1 MLTTHVSLSGEREVE
16 KGRSASLTLEANCR
30 FWLPLYCFSVRMTR
44 ENLFTGEKLSTEKL
58 CLYGVQNS
66 RRSIGVPTERC
77 GVIRC
82 ALNRGW
88 AWDYLGIIALPI
100 KTAGDAFITVL
111 PRSEEPVPVPQLT
124 EDSAITL
131 KPKPG
136 GGYSEEH
143 ELRPYRQGDAIN
155 SIHWKLTSKLD
166 VPIVREPQLM
176 KRKRVTLLVDPAPV
190 GDDLESQLGQLL
202 FLTRSMLESKVTFT
216 AYFGSLRQYIREQK
230 DMDIFLKTILS
241 SCKDRGRAPHIRSDQ
256 EGLVYRILPGEG
268 REAEK

>member
-1 MLTTHVSLSGEREVE
+1 M
-16 KGRSASLTLEANCR
+16 
-30 FWLPLYCFSVRMTR
+30 
-44 ENLFTGEKLSTEKL
+44 
-58 CLYGVQNS
+58 
-66 RRSIGVPTERC
+66 
-77 GVIRC
+77 
-82 ALNRGW
+82 
-88 AWDYLGIIALPI
+88 
-100 KTAGDAFITVL
+100 
-111 PRSEEPVPVPQLT
+111 PVPQLT

-202 FLTRSMLESKVTFT
+202 FLTRSMLESKVAFT